1 MIIVL
6 TEAKTGLQFT
16 IEAGLILCSRTVIE
30 EKPRKRERDVQ
41 ILTDEGA
48 EPKSVTHVIS
58 GITAQGQLQSF
69 AVTESPLEIGRRQN
83 AAMKCDIDPSVLGFP
98 LG

>member
-1 MIIVL
+1 MVIVL
-6 TEAKTGLQFT
+6 TEAKTGLPFT

-30 EKPRKRERDVQ
+30 DRPRKRDERVLGPAIEHD
-41 ILTDEGA
+41 
-48 EPKSVTHVIS
+48 EPKSVTHVIT

-69 AVTESPLEIGRRQN
+69 SVTESPLVIGRMQN
-83 AAMKCDIDPSVLGFP
+83 AAMKSDIDPSLLGFK

>member
-1 MIIVL
+1 MVIVL

-16 IEAGLILCSRTVIE
+16 IEAGLILCSRRVVE
-30 EKPRKRERDVQ
+30 EPKPRRREDRDLPV
-41 ILTDEGA
+41 E
-48 EPKSVTHVIS
+48 EPKAVTHVIS

-69 AVTESPLEIGRRQN
+69 SVTEMPLEIGRMQN
-83 AAMKCDIDPSVLGFP
+83 AAMKCDVDPSLLGFT